1 MNEIV
6 LIMASIFF
14 VAVFIIVIILYL
26 IQNKKNK
33 NLQKIL
39 QNLEIEKNVID
50 SSPII
55 PELNKVE
62 NLKRNEKLEIMYN
75 DWSNRLDTIKSMQ
88 IPKIT
93 DMLLDA
99 DYALL
104 KMDYKEAL
112 YKIAKLEMEI
122 YKVRTNS
129 EFLLNEIKE
138 ITNSEERNRTTMTTL
153 KSTYRELYKKF
164 LEIENDCGDINKAIS
179 LQFENISKRF
189 EDFEVLMINNEYTEI
204 MTLVKAIKE
213 MLKHMSVVI
222 EEVPSIVL
230 LASKVLPSKMKEIE
244 EIHSYMT
251 RQDYQLDYLN
261 VEYNIEEA
269 STKIEDIMDRASI
282 LNLEDSL
289 LELKV
294 LNDYFDS
301 LYIDFEKEK
310 SAKTEY
316 EEGNKIFSVKVKK
329 ISKLVSDIYKQ
340 LDEIK
345 ALYDLSEED
354 TTILHKIKEE
364 LDVLNKDYKTLNN
377 HTSNSVFAYSKIVKE
392 METLNFRLTAT
403 EENLDNY
410 LDTIGS
416 MKDDE
421 SRARQQLEEVKS
433 ILKDSKTKLRDYNLP
448 VIPKPYYTE
457 LEEASEALKEIVKE
471 LEKKP
476 ITISVLNTRVDTA
489 RDLALKLFTKT
500 GNMLKMAKFAEMAI
514 VYGNR
519 YRSTVI
525 DLEKHLTFSE
535 GLYFKGDYQRS
546 LEIVINALNK
556 IEPGIYE
563 KLIELYGE
571 K

>member
-1 MNEIV
+1 
-6 LIMASIFF
+6 
-14 VAVFIIVIILYL
+14 
-26 IQNKKNK
+26 
-33 NLQKIL
+33 
-39 QNLEIEKNVID
+39 
-50 SSPII
+50 
-55 PELNKVE
+55 
-62 NLKRNEKLEIMYN
+62 
-75 DWSNRLDTIKSMQ
+75 
-88 IPKIT
+88 
-93 DMLLDA
+93 
-99 DYALL
+99 
-104 KMDYKEAL
+104 
-112 YKIAKLEMEI
+112 
-122 YKVRTNS
+122 
-129 EFLLNEIKE
+129 
-138 ITNSEERNRTTMTTL
+138 
-153 KSTYRELYKKF
+153 
-164 LEIENDCGDINKAIS
+164 
-179 LQFENISKRF
+179 
-189 EDFEVLMINNEYTEI
+189 
-204 MTLVKAIKE
+204 
-213 MLKHMSVVI
+213 
-222 EEVPSIVL
+222 
-230 LASKVLPSKMKEIE
+230 
-244 EIHSYMT
+244 
-251 RQDYQLDYLN
+251 
-261 VEYNIEEA
+261 
-269 STKIEDIMDRASI
+269 
-282 LNLEDSL
+282 
-289 LELKV
+289 
-294 LNDYFDS
+294 
-301 LYIDFEKEK
+301 
-310 SAKTEY
+310 
-316 EEGNKIFSVKVKK
+316 
-329 ISKLVSDIYKQ
+329 
-340 LDEIK
+340 
-345 ALYDLSEED
+345 
-354 TTILHKIKEE
+354 
-364 LDVLNKDYKTLNN
+364 
-377 HTSNSVFAYSKIVKE
+377 